1 MLRRAFTLIELLVV
15 IAIIAI
21 LAAILFPVFAQAKEA
36 AKKTTTLSNA
46 KQMGTALSIYS
57 TDYDDLLPIATV
69 FWQGRFPQETLAWP
83 YPAGHMPSWTGGSAV
98 TLDGEQNYWIN
109 ASQPYM
115 KNTSISK
122 ADGMTNFALAGDAPV
137 AKTATPGQLALT
149 FNAMLQQ
156 FSTTGIDN
164 PSLVPLLSTTTGNYN
179 MVGRGMTQPLTR
191 CTTDQPGSCRFG
203 SFRTFTSW
211 LWGWGAAQPTPKAG
225 LYGNSIIVTRTDT
238 SARIYKLGSGST
250 AVNTNILDPWSG
262 YTAQGTPSAIR
273 LCNNTVG
280 QPITD
285 WHPCFFR
292 PDQDGTRTKWVAI
305 LE

>member
-36 AKKTTTLSNA
+36 AKKTGTLSNA
-46 KQMGTALSIYS
+46 KQMGTALNIYT
-57 TDYDDLLPIATV
+57 TDYDDNFPIATV

-83 YPAGHMPSWTGGSAV
+83 YPAGHMPSWTGGDPM
-98 TLDGEQNYWIN
+98 TLDGENNYYIN
-109 ASQPYM
+109 AMQPYM
-115 KNTSISK
+115 KNTSISR
-122 ADGMTNFALAGDAPV
+122 ADGLSGFALSGDA
-137 AKTATPGQLALT
+137 AATKTAAPGQLALS
-149 FNAMLQQ
+149 FNSMLQQ
-156 FSTTGIDN
+156 YSITAVDN
-164 PSLVPLLSTTTGNYN
+164 PSLVPLMSSVTGNYN
-179 MVGRGMTQPLTR
+179 MVGRGLTQPLAR
-191 CTTDQPGSCRFG
+191 CTTDQPAACRFG

-211 LWGWGAAQPTPKAG
+211 LWGWGGQATPKAG
-225 LYGNSIIVTRTDT
+225 LYGNGIVVARADS

-250 AVNTNILDPWSG
+250 AVNTNILDPWST
-262 YTAQGTPSAIR
+262 YTAAGTPQGIR

-280 QPITD
+280 TPITD

>member
-36 AKKTTTLSNA
+36 AKKTATLSNA
-46 KQMGTALSIYS
+46 KQMGTALTIYT
-57 TDYDDLLPIATV
+57 TDYDDLFPIATV
-69 FWQGRFPQETLAWP
+69 FWQGRFPQEGLAWP

-98 TLDGEQNYWIN
+98 TLDGEQNFWIN

-115 KNTSISK
+115 KNTSISR
-122 ADGMTNFALAGDAPV
+122 ADGITNFALPGDV
-137 AKTATPGQLALT
+137 SVTKTAAPGQLALS
-149 FNAMLQQ
+149 FNSMLQQ
-156 FSTTGIDN
+156 FSVTSVDN
-164 PSLVPLLSTTTGNYN
+164 PSQVPLLSSTTGAYN
-179 MVGRGMTQPLTR
+179 MVGRGLTQPLTR

-203 SFRTFTSW
+203 SYRTFTSW
-211 LWGWGAAQPTPKAG
+211 TWGWAEMASPKAA
-225 LYGNSIIVTRTDT
+225 LYGNGIVVTRSDT
-238 SARIYKLGSGST
+238 SARMYKLGSGST
-250 AVNTNILDPWSG
+250 ALNTNILDPWST
-262 YTAQGTPSAIR
+262 YTAAGQPDGIR

-280 QPITD
+280 EPLTD